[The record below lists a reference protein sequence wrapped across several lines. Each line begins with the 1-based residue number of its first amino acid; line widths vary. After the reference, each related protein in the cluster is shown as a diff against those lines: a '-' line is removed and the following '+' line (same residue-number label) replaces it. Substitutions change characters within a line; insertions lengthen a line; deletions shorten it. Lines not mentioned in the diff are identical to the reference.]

1 MLTSYEDYLLIET
14 YINDKGFGVLNEK
27 NLSNKINNDIKFAVV
42 MPTYKIKRDAGVHK
56 TRANHMSSVDVLK
69 DSLGSIKKQ
78 KFKNW
83 KLFIV
88 GDKYEEDEELKSILS
103 SMFKPDQY
111 EYFNLPKPGERDSNI
126 TSEEK
131 RLTGGIKAVNKGL
144 DMASSAGFNYITRL
158 DHDDKWSPNHL
169 ELLAKAYSQF
179 PNLGFVFTQG
189 KKKIDATNSSGGYMM
204 MPDANPELD
213 VNNKAYATGQTAASS
228 VSWSPKLIGKFRYRD
243 AAAQKGTLPKQKKTI
258 AGDVD
263 LFQRMMKAIKE
274 KEHKYMF
281 IPKMTVYHRNRKGK
295 F

>member
-14 YINDKGFGVLNEK
+14 YINDKGFEVLNEK
-27 NLSNKINNDIKFAVV
+27 NLSSKINNDIKFAVV
-42 MPTYKIKRDAGVHK
+42 MPTYKITSDAGVHK

-69 DSLGSIKKQ
+69 DSLGSIKNQ

-88 GDKYEEDEELKSILS
+88 GDKYEDDQELKDLLS

-111 EYFNLPKPGERDSNI
+111 QYFNLPKPGERDSNI

-144 DMASSAGFNYITRL
+144 DMAASAGFDYITRL

-189 KKKIDATNSSGGYMM
+189 KKKIDATNSTGGYMM
-204 MPDANPELD
+204 MPDASPVLD
-213 VNNKAYATGQTAASS
+213 VNNKGYATGQTAASS
-228 VSWSPKLIGKFRYRD
+228 VSWCPRLIGKFKYRD
-243 AAAQKGTLPKQKKTI
+243 AATQKGTAPKQKKTI

-263 LFQRMMKAIKE
+263 LFQRMMKAIKD